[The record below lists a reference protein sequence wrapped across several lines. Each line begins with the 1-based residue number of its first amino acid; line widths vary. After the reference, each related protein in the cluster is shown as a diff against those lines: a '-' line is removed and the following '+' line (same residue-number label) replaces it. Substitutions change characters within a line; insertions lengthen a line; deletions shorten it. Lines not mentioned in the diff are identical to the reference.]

1 MADKQNEGEKTLVH
15 NRRARHEYF
24 FEELHETGI
33 ELFGTEV
40 KSLRLGQANLGDAY
54 AVVRG
59 GELYLLSMH
68 ISPYEKGNIFNRE
81 PMRDRRLL
89 MHKREIRRLMGQVQ
103 QQGYSLI
110 PVRVYLKNNRVKVE
124 LALARGKKL
133 YDKREDDAERT
144 AKREMER
151 AFARNNE

>member
-1 MADKQNEGEKTLVH
+1 MPERDNKLEKTLVQ

-40 KSLRLGQANLGDAY
+40 KSLRMGLANLGDAY
-54 AVVRG
+54 AQVKN
-59 GELYLLSMH
+59 GELILVSMH

-81 PMRDRRLL
+81 PMRPRRLL
-89 MHKREIRRLMGQVQ
+89 MHKREIRRLAGQVQ

-110 PVRVYLKNNRVKVE
+110 PVRVYLKDNRVKVE

-133 YDKREDDAERT
+133 YDKRDTDAERT
-144 AKREMER
+144 AKRDMER
-151 AFARNNE
+151 AFRDSAK